1 MAGLSFWPL
10 LARFELAGYSFHI
23 EFPEVIVAM
32 RMSKSLSALLAVI
45 AVAIGIFWLSFNYF
59 RSIELAT
66 AEGRLSLYR
75 STVTAELQRF
85 SHLTHILA
93 QDPFVIE
100 TAGGKDTSLLNR
112 RLKEFAKKSGLD
124 FIFLLGTN
132 GITIAASNAGEPS
145 SFVGQSYSFRP
156 YFQMAMKG
164 EQGRF
169 YGIGATTGLPGY
181 FIANAV
187 RSEEGVIV
195 GVITIK
201 IDLSRLQDRWREAGE
216 QVLLVNH
223 DGVVLLA
230 SDPVWRYR
238 LLDKLSPT
246 QQAAIEASRQ
256 FTGQRLEPLAW
267 RRLGKDRARIGGD
280 DRLHLITNELPHDW
294 SLHYFA
300 SDDRALTRS
309 WLVTGLVVMLA
320 AFGLIFFQ
328 LQRTRRIGAALARS
342 EQEEAQLRQANER
355 LAVEIAERRDAER
368 RLQKTQN
375 ELERAS
381 RLAALG
387 RLSSLVTHELG
398 QPIAAMRNHLAA
410 AEMSAQAKPALIE
423 RVGGLIDRMEGITRQ
438 LKFFAGN
445 REEEFEN
452 VNLYTAMQASLG
464 LIDPNL
470 AEFGVNVAFDK
481 PQEAVIVRGNRL
493 RIEQVMTNLLR
504 NAVDAAEESDDPAI
518 EIRIGEA
525 GTGAWFEILDNGHGL
540 GEATL
545 EDLQEPF
552 VTTRE
557 SGRGMGLG
565 LAISAGIVSDHGG
578 VMSARNREEGGAIFR
593 VEFAGQ
599 QEKTE

>member
-1 MAGLSFWPL
+1 
-10 LARFELAGYSFHI
+10 
-23 EFPEVIVAM
+23 
-32 RMSKSLSALLAVI
+32 MSKSLSAFLAVV

-100 TAGGKDTSLLNR
+100 TAYGSDTSLLNR
-112 RLKEFAKKSGLD
+112 RLKDFAEKSGLD

-132 GITIAASNAGEPS
+132 GVTISASNAGEPS

-187 RSEEGVIV
+187 KSLEGTII

-238 LLDKLSPT
+238 LIDKLSPD
-246 QQAAIEASRQ
+246 QKAAIKASRQ
-256 FTGQRLEPLAW
+256 FTGRQLELLPWQRLGE
-267 RRLGKDRARIGGD
+267 DRARIGGN
-280 DRLHLITNELPHDW
+280 DRLHLITSELPHEW

-300 SDDRALTRS
+300 SDDRALIRS

-320 AFGLIFFQ
+320 SFGLIFFQ
-328 LQRTRRIGAALARS
+328 LQRARRIGAALARS

-368 RLQKTQN
+368 RLQKTQD

-387 RLSSLVTHELG
+387 RLSTLVTHELG

-410 AEMSAQAKPALIE
+410 AEISAQAKPVLVE
-423 RVGGLIDRMEGITRQ
+423 RIGSLIDRMEGITRQ

-445 REEEFEN
+445 REEEFED
-452 VNLYTAMQASLG
+452 VDLYVAMQASLG

-470 AEFGVNVAFDK
+470 VEFDVDVIFRQ
-481 PQEAVIVRGNRL
+481 PEQQVIVRGNRL
-493 RIEQVMTNLLR
+493 RMEQVMTNLLR
-504 NAVDAAEESDDPAI
+504 NAVDATEDNEASAI
-518 EIRIGEA
+518 EIRIGKDDRE
-525 GTGAWFEILDNGHGL
+525 AWFEICDNGHGL

-545 EDLQEPF
+545 GDLQEPF

-578 VMSARNREEGGAIFR
+578 AMSASNRKEGGAIFR
-593 VEFAGQ
+593 VAFPAPDDQE
-599 QEKTE
+599 EKTG

>member
-1 MAGLSFWPL
+1 
-10 LARFELAGYSFHI
+10 
-23 EFPEVIVAM
+23 
-32 RMSKSLSALLAVI
+32 MSKPLSAFLAVV
-45 AVAIGIFWLSFNYF
+45 AVAVGIFWLSFNYF
-59 RSIELAT
+59 RSIELAK

-100 TAGGKDTSLLNR
+100 TAQGRDTASLNA
-112 RLKEFAKKSGLD
+112 RLKDFAEKSGLD

-132 GITIAASNAGEPS
+132 GVTISASNAGQPS
-145 SFVGQSYSFRP
+145 SFVGQTYSFRP

-187 RSEEGVIV
+187 RSEEGTII

-230 SDPVWRYR
+230 SDPAWRYR
-238 LLDKLSPT
+238 LLDRLTPAQK
-246 QQAAIEASRQ
+246 AAIDASRQ
-256 FTGQRLEPLAW
+256 FTGQQLEPLTW
-267 RRLGKDRARIGGD
+267 RRLGEDRARIGGD
-280 DRLHLITNELPHDW
+280 DRLHLITSQLPHDW

-320 AFGLIFFQ
+320 SFGLIFFQ

-355 LAVEIAERRDAER
+355 LAVEIAERREAER
-368 RLQKTQN
+368 RLQKTQG

-387 RLSSLVTHELG
+387 RLSTLVTHELG

-410 AEMSAQAKPALIE
+410 AEISAQAKPALVG

-445 REEEFEN
+445 REEEFED
-452 VNLYTAMQASLG
+452 VDLYAAMQASLG
-464 LIDPNL
+464 LVDPNL
-470 AEFGVNVAFDK
+470 AEFEVDVTFGK
-481 PQEAVIVRGNRL
+481 PEEAVIVRGNRL
-493 RIEQVMTNLLR
+493 RMEQVMTNLLR
-504 NAVDAAEESDDPAI
+504 NAVDATEESEAPAI
-518 EIRIGEA
+518 GITIGKDETSVWFQIR
-525 GTGAWFEILDNGHGL
+525 DNGHGL
-540 GEATL
+540 GDATL

-565 LAISAGIVSDHGG
+565 LAISAGIVADHGG
-578 VMSARNREEGGAIFR
+578 VMSARNIKDGGATFR
-593 VEFAGQ
+593 VEFPGPQDQ
-599 QEKTE
+599 QEKAE